1 VKQKTITPR
10 TVKQAK
16 IIDQY
21 YQELGIPL
29 ELVSRRQEH
38 LQPRVALMKALTK
51 HMTQRLVGEI
61 FNTDRTN
68 VYHHVK
74 NHHENMK
81 SWKGYKDH
89 YALALNIVNQHL
101 KQVT

>member
-1 VKQKTITPR
+1 MKQKTITPR
-10 TVKQAK
+10 TMKQAK

-21 YQELGIPL
+21 YQELDIPL

-51 HMTQRLVGEI
+51 HMTQRLVADI

-68 VYHHVK
+68 VHHHVK
-74 NHHENMK
+74 NHIENMR
-81 SWKGYKDH
+81 SWKGYKEH
-89 YALALNIVNQHL
+89 YELALTIVTKHL
-101 KQVT
+101 KQQP